1 MIIPYVF
8 ASIVGGA
15 VCGAAFFPNGLFVA
29 LLAAWSGATG
39 ASIVLAVFIA
49 TTRAKSE
56 GMARGPAAPRRNR
69 MRRNA
74 HHAAPAHS
82 ARAR

>member
-1 MIIPYVF
+1 MIIPYIV

-15 VCGAAFFPNGLFVA
+15 ACGAAFFPHGFPTA

-39 ASIVLAVFIA
+39 ASILLAAYIA
-49 TTRAKSE
+49 TIRARSE
-56 GMARGPAAPRRNR
+56 GLAGDALPRRDR

-74 HHAAPAHS
+74 HHAAGPAPS